1 MNHEIISALAPSE
14 YYKAFLEKNIR
25 PDKRQ
30 LLEHRG
36 FVFSTSV
43 LDTEDISA
51 TSCLGEGNRILGV
64 LKINKSE
71 AANNCDQD
79 NIINNEQNPTDNL
92 DNPEN
97 QTSDFKI
104 NNKFNIVTDF
114 GDNVNF
120 YFNENDVLAF
130 TDKILR

>member
-1 MNHEIISALAPSE
+1 MNHEIISALAPNE

-36 FVFSTSV
+36 FVFNTSV
-43 LDTEDISA
+43 LDTEDISV

-64 LKINKSE
+64 LKVNKE
-71 AANNCDQD
+71 PANNCDQD
-79 NIINNEQNPTDNL
+79 NIIDNEQNPTDNL

-97 QTSDFKI
+97 QTSDFRI